1 MGLVLY
7 CCKALSWALDVSLV
21 VVPDMFLLF
30 IFSIYLIVNL
40 RPCCKPSSREVSWKV
55 ENLEGVELSPSLP
68 RLVVKLEGVFA
79 PGRDHLQPWN
89 ARSDVPSST
98 ARRVMQESPN
108 VQIANFYPL
117 HARIFLQP
125 NFLFFLLINKR
136 MTYPFLSISLNFH
149 LSHPLAPGE
158 ILFAKILKFLC
169 S

>member
-1 MGLVLY
+1 MSFVVCFSYNWLPCSPVVDLVLY
-7 CCKALSWALDVSLV
+7 CCKALSWALDVCLV

-89 ARSDVPSST
+89 ARSGVPSST
-98 ARRVMQESPN
+98 PRRVMQESPN

-117 HARIFLQP
+117 HARIFCNQIS
-125 NFLFFLLINKR
+125 FFSVDK
-136 MTYPFLSISLNFH
+136 
-149 LSHPLAPGE
+149 
-158 ILFAKILKFLC
+158 
-169 S
+169 